1 VAYAENSVAAVA
13 AAAQIGADGVEI
25 DVWLTSDKHLI
36 VNHDRV
42 VARRPIPS
50 TPRATITALSPLASL
65 EDVLVA
71 AADLRVNV
79 EIKATRS
86 SSYNMAVA
94 RAVSDF
100 LDSSP
105 ASSRC
110 LVSSFSLAICDEVR
124 RLSPERRVGWLVG
137 RRPHRS
143 VLDEVAKSGLT
154 SAHLAFSRVN
164 AAVVDRAE
172 NLGVEL
178 HVWTPNLRRDLDH
191 MIDLGVGALITDD
204 VVLALELRED
214 RRRTGARGDDRVLGA
229 RGTHD
234 RDYRARELRR
244 RALRSFETVNG
255 SKAFVSMGDGA
266 LESPGAAHTELN
278 YLG

>member
-1 VAYAENSVAAVA
+1 VTLDGTILIVTSIFAHRGHHVAYAENSVAAVA

-214 RRRTGARGDDRVLGA
+214 RRRTSA
-229 RGTHD
+229 
-234 RDYRARELRR
+234 
-244 RALRSFETVNG
+244 
-255 SKAFVSMGDGA
+255 
-266 LESPGAAHTELN
+266 PQ
-278 YLG
+278 

>member
-50 TPRATITALSPLASL
+50 TPSAMITALKPLATL
-65 EDVLVA
+65 EDVLFA
-71 AADLRVNV
+71 AGDLRVNV

-86 SSYNMAVA
+86 TSYNTAVA

-105 ASSRC
+105 ASAQC

-124 RLSPERRVGWLVG
+124 RLSAQRRVGWLVEH
-137 RRPHRS
+137 RPHRS
-143 VLDEVAKSGLT
+143 VLDEVANSGLT

-164 AAVVDRAE
+164 AAVVERAE
-172 NLGVEL
+172 SLGVEL
-178 HVWTPNLRRDLDH
+178 HVWTPNLRRDLDR
-191 MIDLGVGALITDD
+191 MMDLGVGALITDD

-214 RRRTGARGDDRVLGA
+214 RRRTS
-229 RGTHD
+229 T
-234 RDYRARELRR
+234 
-244 RALRSFETVNG
+244 
-255 SKAFVSMGDGA
+255 
-266 LESPGAAHTELN
+266 PG
-278 YLG
+278 